1 MGVRACAGEA
11 KKPPTA
17 IAAASKD
24 TLADNIIAELLKSI
38 TRTTSGVLTFGTGH
52 LFHLRAIGRVG

>member
-1 MGVRACAGEA
+1 MDVRACAGEA

-24 TLADNIIAELLKSI
+24 ILADDFIAELLN
-38 TRTTSGVLTFGTGH
+38 V
-52 LFHLRAIGRVG
+52 